1 MKTSTGLLGIILP
14 AFALLAVGCSL
25 PLVTSTANPDRSR
38 AFVES
43 FMLKVVDGRCDEAFE
58 DFDID
63 SLVIYG
69 RPQGEF
75 YRGLPVDTQARYRKD
90 LCEGIYAGLF
100 RNRPPEEALYAVNV
114 SPDHLEVVEVSAST
128 GGKRILFLLST
139 SGRELKIV
147 RVEKGVSRSDA
158 EAAGPRELQV
168 CSLACSFSRIQ
179 DAIYAAADADTI
191 LVHEGTYE
199 ENIDFLGKGI
209 TVISRGGA
217 GRTFISG
224 KRMPEGKAD
233 SVVFFPPDRGKRA
246 VLDGFTISGGTGSRI
261 MGEIRLLDGP
271 DQGDVG
277 THGGGISCVDS
288 SPVIRNCVV
297 SGNTAGNGGG
307 VSAWNSGV
315 VIENSVISGNR
326 AFRDGGG
333 VYTASFRGSSTN
345 TSLMHTTVSGNAAGR
360 SGGALSCYWSSPF
373 ILNSILWGN
382 TAAGE
387 EDAVKQCGKGAR
399 AAYSTINDD
408 GWLYRDAGAPWPGE
422 GNLKTNPLFREA
434 LPAGEAPA
442 TGGDYRLS
450 PGSPAIDRG
459 QPEGPGRDLDGSP
472 RPQGA
477 GYDMGA
483 YEASAGQDGQG
494 PTPPLPEPPER
505 GGM

>member
-100 RNRPPEEALYAVNV
+100 RNRPPEEALYALNV
-114 SPDHLEVVEVSAST
+114 SPEHPEVVEVSEST
-128 GGKRILFLLST
+128 GRKKLVFLLDPSR
-139 SGRELKIV
+139 RELNIV
-147 RVEKGVSRSDA
+147 RLEKGVSPGDSLT
-158 EAAGPRELQV
+158 AGPRELEV
-168 CSLACSFSRIQ
+168 CGLTCSFSRIQ
-179 DAIYAAADADTI
+179 DAINAAVHGDTI

-209 TVISRGGA
+209 SVVSRGGA

-224 KRMPEGKAD
+224 KEMPGGQTG
-233 SVVFFPPDRGKRA
+233 SVVTFPPDRGRRA
-246 VLDGFTISGGTGSRI
+246 VLDGFTISDGTGSLI
-261 MGEIRLLDGP
+261 MGVTQLLYGP
-271 DQGDVG
+271 DQGAVG
-277 THGGGISCVDS
+277 TYGGGISCVES
-288 SPVIRNCVV
+288 SPVIRNCII
-297 SGNTAGNGGG
+297 SGNAAGNGGG
-307 VSAWNSGV
+307 VSAWKSGA
-315 VIENSVISGNR
+315 VIENCVISGNH
-326 AFRDGGG
+326 ASRDGGG
-333 VYTASFRGSSTN
+333 VYTASFGGGFAN

-360 SGGALSCYWSSPF
+360 SGGAVSCYWSSPI

-387 EDAVKQCGKGAR
+387 EDAMKQCGSGAR
-399 AAYSTINDD
+399 ATYSTINHDSR
-408 GWLYRDAGAPWPGE
+408 LSKDAGAPWPGT
-422 GNLKTNPLFREA
+422 GNLKANPLFRGA
-434 LPAGEAPA
+434 LHPGEAPT

-459 QPEGPGRDLDGSP
+459 RPGSPGRDLEGSP
-472 RPQGA
+472 RPQGG

-483 YEASAGQDGQG
+483 YESAAGQEGQG
-494 PTPPLPEPPER
+494 ALPPLPEPLDR
-505 GGM
+505 GRM